1 MPFKRSRCRWS
12 DENASRKNPTTAHAT
27 IQTNEAL
34 RATPFKAGGTSMSI
48 TYDFSGKTAVI
59 TGSTRGIGRR
69 IAERFYEAGANV
81 ALCSISPNGKEELM
95 QEIAGDDRSRIMAK
109 PVNMTQ
115 VDQIRAFFEAVVEK
129 FGSFDILVNNAG
141 IFTTET
147 IETVTEADWERVM
160 DTNLKSM
167 IFASQWF
174 ARYNREHSAGGSIV
188 NIASVSSVTYIPHN
202 LLYNISKAGV
212 VTLTKT
218 LARDLGPSNI
228 RVNAVGPGSV
238 PTDLNAAL
246 YADKQREIDL
256 CNKIPLGRRGT
267 KDDIANCVLFL
278 AADESSYLTGQVLFA
293 EGGWL
298 LA

>member
-1 MPFKRSRCRWS
+1 
-12 DENASRKNPTTAHAT
+12 
-27 IQTNEAL
+27 
-34 RATPFKAGGTSMSI
+34 MSI
-48 TYDFSGKTAVI
+48 SYDFSGKTVVV
-59 TGSTRGIGRR
+59 TGSARGIGRR
-69 IAERFYEAGANV
+69 IGERFYEAGANV
-81 ALCSISPNGKEELM
+81 AFCSISPNGKEELM
-95 QEIAGDDRSRIMAK
+95 QEVAGNDRSRIMAK
-109 PVNMTQ
+109 S
-115 VDQIRAFFEAVVEK
+115 VDVSNISQLDTFFQEVVAK

-141 IFTTET
+141 IFTSET
-147 IETVTEADWERVM
+147 IETVTEEDWTRVM

-167 IFASQWF
+167 LFASQWF
-174 ARYNREHSAGGSIV
+174 AQFHVKQGTGGSIV

-218 LARDLGPSNI
+218 LARGLGEKGI

-278 AADESSYLTGQVLFA
+278 ASDESSYLTGQVIYA

-298 LA
+298 LV

>member
-1 MPFKRSRCRWS
+1 
-12 DENASRKNPTTAHAT
+12 
-27 IQTNEAL
+27 
-34 RATPFKAGGTSMSI
+34 MSI
-48 TYDFSGKTAVI
+48 TYDFSGKTVI
-59 TGSTRGIGRR
+59 VTGSARGIGRR

-109 PVNMTQ
+109 PVDVTQ
-115 VDQIRAFFEAVVEK
+115 VEQIKTFFEAVVEK
-129 FGSFDILVNNAG
+129 FGSFDVLVNNAG
-141 IFTTET
+141 IFTSET

-174 ARYNREHSAGGSIV
+174 TRHNQEHGTGGSIV

-218 LARDLGPSNI
+218 LARGLGPSNI
-228 RVNAVGPGSV
+228 RVNAVAPGSI

-246 YADKQREIDL
+246 YTDKQREIDL
-256 CNKIPLGRRGT
+256 CKKIPLGRRGT

-278 AADESSYLTGQVLFA
+278 AADESSYLTGQVIFA

>member
-1 MPFKRSRCRWS
+1 MIGLTR
-12 DENASRKNPTTAHAT
+12 DV
-27 IQTNEAL
+27 
-34 RATPFKAGGTSMSI
+34 KAKPAERTRHGNRI
-48 TYDFSGKTAVI
+48 LLLGKTVCV
-59 TGSTRGIGRR
+59 TGSARGIGRR
-69 IAERFYEAGANV
+69 IGERFYKAGANV
-81 ALCSISPNGKEELM
+81 AFCSISKGGKEELM
-95 QEIAGDDRSRIMAK
+95 QEVAGNDRSRIMAK
-109 PVNMTQ
+109 S
-115 VDQIRAFFEAVVEK
+115 VDVSDVSQIDAFFQEVVST

-141 IFTTET
+141 IFTSET
-147 IETVTEADWERVM
+147 IDTVTEADWARVM

-167 IFASQWF
+167 LFTSQWF
-174 ARYNREHSAGGSIV
+174 ARYHQKQQTGGSIV

-218 LARDLGPSNI
+218 LARDLGPRNI
-228 RVNAVGPGSV
+228 RVNAVGPGSI

-278 AADESSYLTGQVLFA
+278 ASEESSYLTGQVIYA

-298 LA
+298 LV